1 MSKSTKLKSDLVLK
15 CWILHWKACERN
27 DRHQNWTREA
37 LIAFTAEK
45 SGVDAED
52 VKKRISQNFRYSQRQ
67 LLEAYVEAEMVKNK
81 TDLLVAT
88 AQVVADM
95 RSKLKIDDFD
105 FVVEAKD
112 KSKGVVCVSVDN
124 WKLPDSTVRKGKEGT
139 DWVGDFDDLF

>member
-15 CWILHWKACERN
+15 CWILHWKACERS

-37 LIAFTAEK
+37 LIAFTADK

-81 TDLLVAT
+81 TDLLLAT

-139 DWVGDFDDLF
+139 DWIGDFDDLF